1 MSIDKLNLPR
11 DKFERVCILPIELDA
26 MREEFVIAFQDID
39 GPCEIKTCYGD
50 ICRIVNALMD
60 YSRMLEMVCDEW
72 HLEGY
77 HRATYEYYAEKLRAI
92 ARKYQAGIYYDYDAA
107 VEKCEKMRSKPQK
120 DDDVGGEAMDMA
132 YRKSLRTSAK
142 AKQAE
147 TSTIESKAST

>member
-60 YSRMLEMVCDEW
+60 YSRMLEMVCDHW
-72 HLEGY
+72 HLEGF
-77 HRATYEYYAEKLRAI
+77 HRAKYEYYAEKLRAI
-92 ARKYQAGIYYDYDAA
+92 ARKYQAGIHYDYDALL
-107 VEKCEKMRSKPQK
+107 EKCQREQAKKRR
-120 DDDVGGEAMDMA
+120 DDDVGGEALDLA
-132 YRKSLRTSAK
+132 YRKSLRAAAK
-142 AKQAE
+142 AE
-147 TSTIESKAST
+147 RTSKPASD